1 MNDDIINEDIE
12 LESDRKDSLDD
23 EAGNEELFEMGDSD
37 DLFGIV
43 EAILFVSAE
52 PVPLQFFTKQ

>member
-1 MNDDIINEDIE
+1 MSDDIINENIE

-43 EAILFVSAE
+43 EAILLYQLNLSHCSFLPNS
-52 PVPLQFFTKQ
+52 